1 MTFQDKLNGWIDRF
15 NEWRPT
21 HMSDRRF
28 MILLSIPTGFLAGAA
43 AVIIKKLA
51 HFIRDMV
58 INAQFQYSFLLYFI
72 CPAIGI
78 LLTILF
84 SKYLLKKEVGAWHPR
99 LGLQR
104 TVQLFAPAVFHLPRH
119 RHSADHFVLQVHPE
133 KGGRARHPRH
143 LVCHLEKQRASEPQ
157 QHVVVDCHQRL
168 DRWFWWF
175 SRIGRAFRLDRWLYR
190 FQHRPTAETRL

>member
-1 MTFQDKLNGWIDRF
+1 MRVTFSYFSGRKTRIIVGKFKDRINEKIDQF
-15 NEWRPT
+15 NTWRVT

-51 HFIRDMV
+51 HGIRDLV

-84 SKYLLKKEVGAWHPR
+84 CKYILKKDVGHGIPGI
-99 LGLQR
+99 L
-104 TVQLFAPAVFHLPRH
+104 
-119 RHSADHFVLQVHPE
+119 
-133 KGGRARHPRH
+133 
-143 LVCHLEKQRASEPQ
+143 
-157 QHVVVDCHQRL
+157 
-168 DRWFWWF
+168 
-175 SRIGRAFRLDRWLYR
+175 
-190 FQHRPTAETRL
+190 